1 MIYRKI
7 LFVPF
12 QALTE
17 EKNRILYLRE
27 EWEFYVAV
35 PLSEYMTCNM
45 HTASI
50 TKDESFV

>member
-27 EWEFYVAV
+27 EWEFFNFGFCALRLCSSKSNLWLYLLA
-35 PLSEYMTCNM
+35 N
-45 HTASI
+45 
-50 TKDESFV
+50 K